1 MHSKT
6 HLPLEVIR
14 NDEAKALEPVDIIA
28 VHELLNRVFLAED
41 SRDADALRQCVTED
55 LSHHHSLYGSLNG
68 RETFVIWVLSN
79 PQFFD
84 GLRHQAVNIVT
95 SSESSNNVRVVSYIN
110 VFQVFSEDDALK
122 SVLPRLIAHG
132 VVRDRIVKEDGK
144 WRIVER
150 IYDQLSVLGSLI
162 PDTTLRAK
170 ASENL
175 SP

>member
-14 NDEAKALEPVDIIA
+14 NDEAKALEPGDIIA
-28 VHELLNRVFLAED
+28 VHELLNRVFLE
-41 SRDADALRQCVTED
+41 
-55 LSHHHSLYGSLNG
+55 
-68 RETFVIWVLSN
+68 
-79 PQFFD
+79 
-84 GLRHQAVNIVT
+84 
-95 SSESSNNVRVVSYIN
+95 
-110 VFQVFSEDDALK
+110 
-122 SVLPRLIAHG
+122 
-132 VVRDRIVKEDGK
+132 EDGK

-162 PDTTLRAK
+162 PDITLRAK